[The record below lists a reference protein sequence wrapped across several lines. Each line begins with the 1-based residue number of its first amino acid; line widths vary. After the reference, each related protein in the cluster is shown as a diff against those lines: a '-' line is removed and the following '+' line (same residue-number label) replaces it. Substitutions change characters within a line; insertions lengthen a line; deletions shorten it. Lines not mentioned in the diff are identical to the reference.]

1 VHFQVLS
8 SGSGGNASLIR
19 VGGAHVLIDA
29 GLSPRAMGERFE
41 AARLPFKAL
50 DHILVTHGHLD
61 HSRSSGILAKKH
73 EALVHCPEKIM
84 KNKALRRAQRFQTI
98 AIGRDTELEGTGGMR
113 YRPVLL
119 PHDCDPTV
127 AYRFEFAGRVAVI
140 LTDMGE
146 PRDEVAAELQ
156 GAHVL
161 LLEFNHDSEMLANGP
176 YGDSLRARVGGNR
189 GHLSNEQAAQMLT
202 KLAGPELHTVI
213 LAHLSCRNNTSG
225 HALRAARTALAHI
238 GREDVD
244 ILVASQDE
252 IGPNLEV

>member
-19 VGGAHVLIDA
+19 VGDAHVLVDA
-29 GLSPRAMGERFE
+29 GLPIRALTERFE
-41 AARLPFKAL
+41 AARLPFKGL

-84 KNKALRRAQRFQTI
+84 KNKALCRAPRFQTI
-98 AIGRDTELEGTGGMR
+98 AIGRDTELEGTGGLR

-127 AYRFEFAGRVAVI
+127 AYRFEWGGRVAVI

-146 PRDEVAAELQ
+146 PRDDVATELA

-161 LLEFNHDSEMLANGP
+161 LLEFNHDTEMLANGP

-189 GHLSNEQAAQMLT
+189 GHLSNEQAAHMLT
-202 KLAGPELHTVI
+202 KLAGPELHTLI
-213 LAHLSCRNNTSG
+213 LAHLSSRNNTAE
-225 HALRAARTALAHI
+225 HALAAARTALQHI
-238 GREDVD
+238 GRDDVE

-252 IGPNLEV
+252 IGPDLEV